1 MSNSDSVPM
10 GQAQEVVRAIESG
23 EILENE
29 ELFGRLMCWCF
40 NWNQCVP
47 FGVQEAFQEVK
58 K

>member
-29 ELFGRLMCWCF
+29 ELFGRLMCWCC
-40 NWNQCVP
+40 NWNQGMP
-47 FGVQEAFQEVK
+47 FGVQ
-58 K
+58 